1 MLLLR
6 KTSLARVIC
15 DCMDDVDKIQP
26 FVFLQVI
33 SILARFELKT
43 ILAIYKLQVF
53 DICRS
58 IIQISITLVKAW
70 IFSQTQSW
78 TQGVPALTQQ
88 YPKYHFKEVMNSTS
102 PQVLIEFSFKMLYH
116 FQLNLAAWKEE
127 PLQPQQHSGQDL
139 LLGNFEVHHCV
150 T

>member
-58 IIQISITLVKAW
+58 IILISITLVKA
-70 IFSQTQSW
+70 
-78 TQGVPALTQQ
+78 
-88 YPKYHFKEVMNSTS
+88 
-102 PQVLIEFSFKMLYH
+102 
-116 FQLNLAAWKEE
+116 
-127 PLQPQQHSGQDL
+127 
-139 LLGNFEVHHCV
+139 
-150 T
+150 